1 MAAVPALHIRNVPPE
16 VYATLKERAARNG
29 RSLNAEVISV
39 LEATA
44 QREQRRTPI
53 TDELRRLA
61 REIRLP
67 PDAPKPEDVIR
78 EGRDER
84 SRRF

>member
-1 MAAVPALHIRNVPPE
+1 MAAVPALHIRNVPAE
-16 VYATLKERAARNG
+16 VYATLKQRAARNG

-44 QREQRRTPI
+44 EREQRRMPI

-61 REIRLP
+61 RKINLP